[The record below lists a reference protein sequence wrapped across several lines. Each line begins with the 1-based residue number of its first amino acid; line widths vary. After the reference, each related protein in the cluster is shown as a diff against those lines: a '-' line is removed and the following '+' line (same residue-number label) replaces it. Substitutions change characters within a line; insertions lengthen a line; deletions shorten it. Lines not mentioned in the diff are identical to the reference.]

1 MSLYKPWSLSVNISS
16 FLKLEVD
23 RSESSS
29 ECESSESDE
38 EDDKENE
45 SCSNARFQT
54 NNHVTFTNLDEIR
67 RQEFLDFLV
76 LSSITFLKMIVSYVT
91 TLCLLRIH

>member
-1 MSLYKPWSLSVNISS
+1 MPLNKPWSLLVTISS

-23 RSESSS
+23 WSESSS

-38 EDDKENE
+38 EDGKDNE
-45 SCSNARFQT
+45 SCSDPRFWA

-67 RQEFLDFLV
+67 R
-76 LSSITFLKMIVSYVT
+76 
-91 TLCLLRIH
+91 